1 MACIELKFFG
11 ARENGEFQMAEMKK
25 ARNPLMPWYLGVVII
40 ALADI
45 WVARELFSSA
55 CQAPGII
62 AAGVVV
68 VIPAVYLVL
77 MYLTLRSQD

>member
-1 MACIELKFFG
+1 MEQT
-11 ARENGEFQMAEMKK
+11 RH
-25 ARNPLMPWYLGVVII
+25 RNPLLSWYIGAAII
-40 ALADI
+40 AVADV

-55 CQAPGII
+55 CQAPGLV

-68 VIPAVYLVL
+68 VIPGVYLAL

>member
-1 MACIELKFFG
+1 
-11 ARENGEFQMAEMKK
+11 MAESTKP
-25 ARNPLMPWYLGVVII
+25 RNSLLPWYIGVVII

-45 WVARELFSSA
+45 WVARDLFSSA

-77 MYLTLRSQD
+77 MYLTLKSQR